1 MVMIMKLNHLDMN
14 KALVNDC
21 LHKPTR
27 KHTIALHKL
36 YTFEKVHVPS
46 VKEILIHRISL
57 SKHFNEFLKDVDGF
71 EVNEDE
77 MLEEIEMCN
86 FLGIDYDGIVP
97 YDPSKKD
104 LKF

>member
-1 MVMIMKLNHLDMN
+1 MKSNHLHIRTKD
-14 KALVNDC
+14 LIQ
-21 LHKPTR
+21 KPQR
-27 KHTIALHKL
+27 EHAIALHKL
-36 YTFEKVHVPS
+36 YTMEQLNVPS
-46 VKEILIHRISL
+46 VKDIIIKRISL
-57 SKHFNEFLKDVDGF
+57 TKHFNEFLGDLDEF

-97 YDPSKKD
+97 YDPSKND